1 MMIGFEFDV
10 CEYGGLGLGRS
21 GEVCLLF
28 GTSCNVGLYG
38 FGQFL
43 CCLYTVLLD
52 EVMRELCRSQV

>member
-28 GTSCNVGLYG
+28 GTSCNVGVYDCGLE
-38 FGQFL
+38 L
-43 CCLYTVLLD
+43 IVLVKSVYAFSD
-52 EVMRELCRSQV
+52 NEIESS